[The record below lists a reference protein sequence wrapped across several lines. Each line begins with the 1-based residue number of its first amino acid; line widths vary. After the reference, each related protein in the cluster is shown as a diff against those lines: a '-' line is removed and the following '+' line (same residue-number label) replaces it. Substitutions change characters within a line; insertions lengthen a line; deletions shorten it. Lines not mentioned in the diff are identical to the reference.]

1 MAKTDKIYKVTIS
14 NSGKDHSR
22 DTAGTVTEL
31 TQYFSY
37 VLEIGNSWNNKIKR
51 GPFTNINALLN
62 NVNKSYA
69 EKEAAC
75 FNRTSVD
82 LAE

>member
-1 MAKTDKIYKVTIS
+1 MAKADKIYKVTIS

-22 DTAGTVTEL
+22 DTEGTIEEL
-31 TQYFSY
+31 TRYFSY
-37 VLEIGNSWNNKIKR
+37 TLEIGNSWNNKIKR
-51 GPFTNINALLN
+51 GPFTNINALIS

-75 FNRTSVD
+75 YNRTSVD
-82 LAE
+82 IAE